1 MVVESSQA
9 MNLSMRTRMMV
20 GAVVGLF
27 LFALIAPGVFAQSCA
42 MCYQVASAAPAQTQS
57 ALRHGIL
64 VLLFPPMFIF
74 AGLIGL
80 LYQRRNPADDEIT
93 SVSTTE

>member
-1 MVVESSQA
+1 
-9 MNLSMRTRMMV
+9 MNLSMRTRTIV
-20 GAVVGLF
+20 GVVVGLF
-27 LFALIAPGVFAQSCA
+27 VFALAAPGVFAQSCA
-42 MCYQVASAAPAQTQS
+42 MCYQTAAGAPAQTQS

-80 LYQRRNPADDEIT
+80 LYQRRNPTDDEAGT
-93 SVSTTE
+93 SPTFE

>member
-1 MVVESSQA
+1 MRMNMRARMILGVV
-9 MNLSMRTRMMV
+9 L
-20 GAVVGLF
+20 GLAVL
-27 LFALIAPGVFAQSCA
+27 ALAAPGVFAQSCA
-42 MCYQVASAAPAQTQS
+42 MCYQTASAAPAQTQS

-80 LYQRRNPADDEIT
+80 LYQRRNPADDEA
-93 SVSTTE
+93 VSADTPE